1 MKGIKWGIYG
11 DRDFLEVSEM
21 FKMPNKIE
29 YALPE
34 VIGDPEL
41 FTGRKKEFAY
51 FFGSWYELLERNI
64 APCMALLSRRK
75 KGKTAFLQRFFNILW
90 SLHSEKSPQTLTVIP
105 FYYSISDFQM
115 PMNTFAKDFFT
126 TFVNHYLS
134 FRMGKRELIN
144 TPVDFNQIPFETE
157 NKIILQTHKA
167 IMANEETREWEKMW
181 MLASETP
188 ARIARAENIK
198 IIQLIDEFQNI
209 NEYITN
215 IRETVVKLSGTY
227 MRVAE
232 MREAPLIVS
241 GSEVHWLLRIVSSLT
256 GRFRNYNLENLPK
269 KEAEEAIE
277 KYASSSKTIIN
288 SEAKEKIWNLTK
300 GDPLY
305 IKSIFISRFN
315 RKKDYTID
323 ENILDVYE
331 KEIQQG
337 EIYGTWMEYMVK
349 TFDTVNK
356 INSKRIM
363 LYLFQ
368 QGEERTREQIK
379 KALKLPYTDEEL
391 ETKLEALIKGDL
403 ISQGSSAYRYTIT
416 KDKTYELFFTNK
428 YQDEI
433 DHFVPDIKA
442 ELRKEIGLESY
453 LKGKFMEFLIKEK
466 MKNPFNLNALTV
478 NGEDLKIVPL
488 EIEERKFIKTG
499 VRNSEID
506 VYIRAQ
512 KGYSLYIDVKN
523 TKIRYGKRQLERWLR
538 IANCVREND
547 KKAIFLVYS
556 ESGYTLGTAE
566 KLDANG
572 IKIIKNSL

>member
-1 MKGIKWGIYG
+1 
-11 DRDFLEVSEM
+11 
-21 FKMPNKIE
+21 
-29 YALPE
+29 
-34 VIGDPEL
+34 
-41 FTGRKKEFAY
+41 
-51 FFGSWYELLERNI
+51 
-64 APCMALLSRRK
+64 
-75 KGKTAFLQRFFNILW
+75 
-90 SLHSEKSPQTLTVIP
+90 
-105 FYYSISDFQM
+105 
-115 PMNTFAKDFFT
+115 MNTFAKDFFT

-315 RKKDYTID
+315 RKK
-323 ENILDVYE
+323 

>member
-1 MKGIKWGIYG
+1 
-11 DRDFLEVSEM
+11 
-21 FKMPNKIE
+21 
-29 YALPE
+29 
-34 VIGDPEL
+34 
-41 FTGRKKEFAY
+41 
-51 FFGSWYELLERNI
+51 
-64 APCMALLSRRK
+64 
-75 KGKTAFLQRFFNILW
+75 
-90 SLHSEKSPQTLTVIP
+90 
-105 FYYSISDFQM
+105 
-115 PMNTFAKDFFT
+115 
-126 TFVNHYLS
+126 
-134 FRMGKRELIN
+134 
-144 TPVDFNQIPFETE
+144 
-157 NKIILQTHKA
+157 
-167 IMANEETREWEKMW
+167 
-181 MLASETP
+181 
-188 ARIARAENIK
+188 
-198 IIQLIDEFQNI
+198 
-209 NEYITN
+209 
-215 IRETVVKLSGTY
+215 
-227 MRVAE
+227 
-232 MREAPLIVS
+232 
-241 GSEVHWLLRIVSSLT
+241 
-256 GRFRNYNLENLPK
+256 
-269 KEAEEAIE
+269 
-277 KYASSSKTIIN
+277 
-288 SEAKEKIWNLTK
+288 
-300 GDPLY
+300 
-305 IKSIFISRFN
+305 
-315 RKKDYTID
+315 
-323 ENILDVYE
+323 VYE